1 MGEIGLSG
9 TPVAERVFH
18 TEREHLARVIRNR
31 MFSRS
36 LSLQIIGLSGT
47 EFGLSGTNFRVI
59 GNKTSGFQELERRV
73 FRNFANGLLGTEPHP
88 KLPESLQ
95 NLRNVTHLTRARDLN
110 PGITLLTPPQTRRLN
125 RGLRPLGASNP
136 THPPYPHKDRPPG
149 APRNPRHYRA
159 AALRTAGK

>member
-18 TEREHLARVIRNR
+18 TEREHLARVIRNW

-36 LSLQIIGLSGT
+36 LSLQIFGLSGT

-73 FRNFANGLLGTEPHP
+73 FRNSANGLLGTEPHP
-88 KLPESLQ
+88 KPPESLQ
-95 NLRNVTHLTRARDLN
+95 NLGNAEQLTRARDLN
-110 PGITLLTPPQTRRLN
+110 PEITLVTPPKTRRLN

-149 APRNPRHYRA
+149 EPKNSRHHRA

>member
-9 TPVAERVFH
+9 TSVAERVFH

-36 LSLQIIGLSGT
+36 LSLQII
-47 EFGLSGTNFRVI
+47 GLSGTNFRVI

-88 KLPESLQ
+88 KPPESLQ
-95 NLRNVTHLTRARDLN
+95 NLRNVTHLTRARYLN
-110 PGITLLTPPQTRRLN
+110 PEITLLTPTQ
-125 RGLRPLGASNP
+125 
-136 THPPYPHKDRPPG
+136 
-149 APRNPRHYRA
+149 
-159 AALRTAGK
+159 